1 MASFHLSS
9 SSGMPRNSNYSPE
22 VITEARPNKGQALL
36 RQHAQDAQLGLD
48 TTGSPRSLPVLL
60 LRQPY
65 PNRGPEQSGNYFGLT
80 CIPVELKL
88 MQCQIEK
95 GRRIRSGDNMTC
107 NRKQESER
115 TIRRMFPAHSLGSSG
130 AQGLLARYHAE
141 SVWEGSL
148 CKLGVGSG
156 LLLDEGA
163 EATVAITTRP
173 RRQTRS
179 NRP

>member
-1 MASFHLSS
+1 MVILAHLIEAPTPAHVSKRLFRRYRLDQMMWPHLTCP
-9 SSGMPRNSNYSPE
+9 GLPRNSNYSPE
-22 VITEARPNKGQALL
+22 VITEARPNKGQVLL

-95 GRRIRSGDNMTC
+95 GRRIRSGDNITC

-115 TIRRMFPAHSLGSSG
+115 IIRRMFPAHSLGSSG

-141 SVWEGSL
+141 SV
-148 CKLGVGSG
+148 
-156 LLLDEGA
+156 
-163 EATVAITTRP
+163 
-173 RRQTRS
+173 
-179 NRP
+179 